1 MERFQSSGHRARRTE
16 LCYFFGLW
24 VCLVPL
30 LAGAQSVPAPQVI
43 VRKEQVQE
51 AERYLERVEGEDRSV
66 KYVAYVVLPALGL
79 IGCLM
84 VLRRLLL
91 N

>member
-1 MERFQSSGHRARRTE
+1 MHKARGTQ
-16 LCYFFGLW
+16 LCCFFGLW
-24 VCLVPL
+24 VCLAPL
-30 LAGAQSVPAPQVI
+30 LVGAQSVPVPQVI

-51 AERYLERVEGEDRSV
+51 VERYMERVEGEDRSV
-66 KYVAYVVLPALGL
+66 KYMIYVVLPALGL

>member
-1 MERFQSSGHRARRTE
+1 MQKACRWKLCCVFRF
-16 LCYFFGLW
+16 
-24 VCLVPL
+24 LVSVAPL
-30 LAGAQSVPAPQVI
+30 LAGAQSVPVPHVM

-51 AERYLERVEGEDRSV
+51 VERYLERVEGEDRSV
-66 KYVAYVVLPALGL
+66 KYVSYVVLPALGL
-79 IGCLM
+79 IECLM